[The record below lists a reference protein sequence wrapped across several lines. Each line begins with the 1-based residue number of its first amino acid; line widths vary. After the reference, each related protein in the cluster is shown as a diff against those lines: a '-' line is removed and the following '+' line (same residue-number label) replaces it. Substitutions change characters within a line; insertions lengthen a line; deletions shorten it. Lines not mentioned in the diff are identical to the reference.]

1 MAFVAG
7 VVLMYLP
14 EEPAFQ
20 VLARLMGP
28 GGPDLRALFL
38 PGLEGLK
45 QLLRCFEWLMA
56 RLMPELQAHLQARA
70 RWSALVSPFR
80 GPHGCCWRACHAKHG
95 ALRQLSRLRL
105 EQGQDSLLIRPED
118 GATGSSTPMTQCLHQ
133 GACRSSTEAPK

>member
-20 VLARLMGP
+20 VLTRLMGP

-45 QLLRCFEWLMA
+45 ALLRCFEWLMA
-56 RLMPELQAHLQARA
+56 RLMPDLQAHLQARRCTLLPLLHCRFA
-70 RWSALVSPFR
+70 RLLLGEPVTSL
-80 GPHGCCWRACHAKHG
+80 HGCLKP
-95 ALRQLSRLRL
+95 L
-105 EQGQDSLLIRPED
+105 
-118 GATGSSTPMTQCLHQ
+118 
-133 GACRSSTEAPK
+133 CRSAP